1 MCLVPI
7 VGIGLAYLVF
17 HKRYKLD
24 EAFMKKVVAKI
35 TGAEPNEQP
44 ASEESESEKMAL
56 QKLQV
61 QNSLS

>member
-1 MCLVPI
+1 
-7 VGIGLAYLVF
+7 
-17 HKRYKLD
+17 
-24 EAFMKKVVAKI
+24 MKKVVAKI

-61 QNSLS
+61 QSSLN